1 MLGFRYTKIVQI
13 PIHGNSERCLVQR
26 QQCAMKVL
34 ENLKKKTR
42 FIGIDETWL
51 DSCDY
56 RRRCWKESW
65 VVNSIPVKKI
75 NPRIT
80 EIVAFDNH
88 GAIYLSLLQANSND
102 RIMQL
107 FLKELIQ

>member
-1 MLGFRYTKIVQI
+1 
-13 PIHGNSERCLVQR
+13 
-26 QQCAMKVL
+26 MKVL

-51 DSCDY
+51 DACDY
-56 RRRCWKESW
+56 RRRCWKENG

-80 EIVAFDNH
+80 EIFTFDNH
-88 GAIYLSLLQANSND
+88 GAIYLSLL
-102 RIMQL
+102 
-107 FLKELIQ
+107 